1 MSFVDLLLVLAPF
14 AALCIGVGLARR
26 GHRRSGVPLA
36 AAGGIAAIGLAA
48 EGTWR
53 PLLGLIAISGFL
65 FGIEVDRPGNPRRR
79 ALGMLGIAVGLFAL
93 LIAGV
98 YA

>member
-1 MSFVDLLLVLAPF
+1 MSSVGLLLVLAPF

-26 GHRRSGVPLA
+26 GHSAFGVPLA
-36 AAGGIAAIGLAA
+36 AAGAIAAIGLAA
-48 EGTWR
+48 VGTWR
-53 PLLGLIAISGFL
+53 PLLAVIAISGFV
-65 FGIEVDRPGNPRRR
+65 FGLEVDRPGDAKRR
-79 ALGMLGIAVGLFAL
+79 ALGLLGIAVGLFAL

>member
-1 MSFVDLLLVLAPF
+1 MSLVDLLPVLAPF

-53 PLLGLIAISGFL
+53 PLLGVIAIFGFV
-65 FGIEVDRPGNPRRR
+65 FGLEVDRPGDAKRR
-79 ALGMLGIAVGLFAL
+79 ALGLLGIAVGLFAL